1 MITLIYHINPADS
14 ADYNRHDSDLIP
26 MDFTDY
32 CPITGN
38 SLDHSHA
45 TAKRLSVNR
54 YHNPPIIS
62 LENEAALK
70 NLIFNKGFK
79 STNHRILKIA

>member
-1 MITLIYHINPADS
+1 MQQQQRHVTALYINDHSYILYKSGRFS

-70 NLIFNKGFK
+70 KLD
-79 STNHRILKIA
+79 L